1 MTSIPNNM
9 NLSVV
14 VPTKNRPTELRTFLK
29 SLWSQ
34 DLLPDQ
40 LIIID
45 QSLEIKQIKKEVTE
59 KAKLLG
65 IKINYI
71 HNQQINGLVQ
81 AKAAAIP
88 YNECSI
94 ISFFDDDIVL
104 KEDCLKEMYQAFISN
119 PKLQAANGLILNAPR
134 ESIFRRL
141 IFELT
146 HFGIYSDNRRKLF
159 YELIDKKKSKRE
171 PKKLNTLSGGLTFYR
186 KEIFEKVPF
195 DHKNKFHAYEDKEH
209 SIRLELNYPNSM
221 YLIPG
226 ARLYHYHANSN
237 RESDLIKVKN
247 DNIEILKLFKKYKK
261 ESLFG
266 IDLFFLLFG
275 LFFNTMIKAMKFKN
289 FRYVNNYFQG
299 ITEGINFKLE

>member
-1 MTSIPNNM
+1 M

-14 VPTKNRPTELRTFLK
+14 VPTKNRPKELRNFLS
-29 SLWSQ
+29 SLWKQ
-34 DLLPDQ
+34 ELLPDQ

-45 QSLEIKQIKKEVTE
+45 QSQKSNVIKEEVELKTN
-59 KAKLLG
+59 KLNIEL
-65 IKINYI
+65 IYI
-71 HNQQINGLVQ
+71 HDEKINGLVQ

-104 KEDCLKEMYQAFISN
+104 KDDCLKEMYQAFIRN
-119 PKLQAANGLILNAPR
+119 PKLKAANGLILNAPR

-159 YELIDKKKSKRE
+159 YELIDKKISERE

-186 KEIFEKVPF
+186 KEVFEKVPF
-195 DHKNKFHAYEDKEH
+195 DHKNRFHAYEDKEH
-209 SIRLELNYPNSM
+209 SIRLELSYPNSL

-226 ARLYHYHANSN
+226 ARLYHYHASSN

-266 IDLFFLLFG
+266 IDLFFLLLG
-275 LFFNTMIKAMKFKN
+275 LFFNAMIKAIKFKN